1 MTDLHIHL
9 AQARK
14 NRGLTQ
20 LELSQK
26 LMVSRQ
32 TISHWENGR
41 MQPDDAS
48 LEKLYELF
56 PELKSESEPAPASV
70 SPTTRLP
77 YRTAAVLAAVTAL
90 VLLLLFLLPRPQ
102 PETTVQAT
110 SSDELLALYRPAD
123 KPLEWYLTPQPNE
136 KGKAYLNI
144 VLQEEQTR
152 LTGEGIP
159 EWHSTWFITEANGIP
174 FTLRKQT
181 ISYFDME
188 AELIT
193 QITYVG
199 DELLFP
205 YPSLTVTSQDAFMC
219 SDAMGVNGSHW
230 FCLYLEG
237 TDANGNILSFGRA
250 VELLDELE
258 QPETLADYQA
268 KHPSLDVSFSPSPC
282 ISIADDFY
290 DRGEGFEWL
299 SSFTNT
305 GNSTLTLTS
314 VDTAWFNHDQYLF
327 TEHFTPDFYC
337 LYYDF
342 EDAVLAPGESMTL
355 DEGMPI
361 QYHDFTHI
369 AYRVTAVD
377 ENGKEITASGMN
389 EFVLREGVKR

>member
-1 MTDLHIHL
+1 MTNFHTRL
-9 AQARK
+9 AQAR
-14 NRGLTQ
+14 RRQGMTQ
-20 LELSQK
+20 LQLAQK
-26 LMVSRQ
+26 MQISRQ

-41 MQPDDAS
+41 MQPNEDS
-48 LEKLYELF
+48 LAMLYDLF
-56 PELKSESEPAPASV
+56 PELKLENQAVPKTAPHS
-70 SPTTRLP
+70 SHTLLK
-77 YRTAAVLAAVTAL
+77 AAVVLAAVAAL
-90 VLLLLFLLPRPQ
+90 ALLFLWPTPQ

-123 KPLEWYLTPQPNE
+123 QPLEWYFTPQPNE
-136 KGKAYLNI
+136 PDKAYLNI
-144 VLQEEQTR
+144 VLQEEQTL
-152 LTGEGIP
+152 LTGENIP
-159 EWHSTWFITEANGIP
+159 EWHSTWFITEENGIP

-181 ISYFDME
+181 ISYFDIDGQM
-188 AELIT
+188 IT

-205 YPSLTVTSQDAFMC
+205 YPSLTVTSQDAFMS

-237 TDANGNILSFGRA
+237 TDANGNTLAFGRA

-258 QPETLADYQA
+258 PPEALSDYQA

-282 ISIADDFY
+282 VSIQDDYY

-299 SSFTNT
+299 SIFTNT
-305 GNSTLTLTS
+305 GEIALTITN
-314 VDTAWFNHDQYLF
+314 VDTAWFNHEKYLF
-327 TEHFTPDFYC
+327 SEHYNPEFYC
-337 LYYDF
+337 LYYDLQ
-342 EDAVLAPGESMTL
+342 DAVLAPGESMTL

-361 QYHDFTHI
+361 QYDDFTHI

-377 ENGKEITASGMN
+377 ENGNEITACGMN